1 MQVLTGPHVRAGLLA
16 AALSL
21 VGCASSV
28 PKSPEEPVQVSQEV
42 YNFDVLGTLSMR
54 IPDAPPWAGVPPQS
68 RRIVVECDFQSLSPH
83 AQDSKKQVRNNGYS
97 DYGRRECQR
106 VAGKLLPAK
115 GAVLLSA
122 PTKTS
127 ERWVYRF
134 EEVRTGSSGLLENF
148 ARPATNRMWGTLTR
162 FEAGAT
168 KPSAHVFLTGEAQFF
183 AGKVPPR
190 ADATPT
196 KETLL
201 EALMRALTTKALL
214 NPNAGAD
221 LIDE

>member
-1 MQVLTGPHVRAGLLA
+1 MELKNGLWALVL
-16 AALSL
+16 L
-21 VGCASSV
+21 VGCASSI
-28 PKSPEEPVQVSQEV
+28 PKDPEDPPQVSQQV
-42 YNFDVLGTLSMR
+42 YNFDLLGTTSMR
-54 IPDAPPWAGVPPQS
+54 IPEAPPWAGVPPQS
-68 RRIVVECDFQSLSPH
+68 RRIVVECDFQSLSPS

-106 VAGKLLPAK
+106 LAGKLLPVK
-115 GAVLLSA
+115 GAILLSS

-134 EEVRTGSSGLLENF
+134 EEVRANSSGLIENF
-148 ARPATNRMWGTLTR
+148 ARAPTNRMWGTLTR
-162 FEAGAT
+162 FEVGAT
-168 KPSAHVFLTGEAQFF
+168 KPSAHVFVTGEAQYF

-221 LIDE
+221 LIED